1 MNPEDDRRESN
12 PEPEKP
18 HPPFAKRREAVLS
31 WVLAFFLGTV
41 SWLLIQDAIRVE
53 KAARESA
60 GKKAFSA
67 KTEPSERWAIRIS
80 NVPIL
85 VLGTGEVGWRVD
97 PSVGVVMIEG
107 APEEMS
113 QLDTRGIR
121 LFVDVS
127 VLSKPGRY
135 EAPVRIHLPGFP
147 SVTARVEPSRVFLEP
162 LRDILPAEEM
172 AR

>member
-1 MNPEDDRRESN
+1 MNREDDRREN
-12 PEPEKP
+12 DPEPEKA
-18 HPPFAKRREAVLS
+18 HPPFAKRRETVLS
-31 WVLAFFLGTV
+31 WALAIFLGTV

-60 GKKAFSA
+60 EKKTAPA
-67 KTEPSERWAIRIS
+67 KAGPSERWAIRIS
-80 NVPIL
+80 HVPIL
-85 VLGTGEVGWRVD
+85 VLGSGDGGWRVD
-97 PSVGVVMIEG
+97 PPVGIVIVEG

-113 QLDTRGIR
+113 QVDTRGIR

-135 EAPVRIHLPGFP
+135 EAPVRIHIPGFP
-147 SVTARVEPSRVFLEP
+147 SVTARVDPSHVFLESRRP
-162 LRDILPAEEM
+162 EVPSEEN